1 MSATSTASEQ
11 VYDSASRHK
20 PLRQALTD
28 LYDYRGLVRL
38 LVRREL
44 TVRYK
49 RSLLG
54 VSWTVLN
61 PVLTSLVMWVVFNAL
76 FHPKIPG
83 GVSYIVY
90 LLSGVIAITY
100 FQQGIAMTGSSMAA
114 SAGVLT
120 KVYVPPV
127 VFALAAATAG
137 AVNFLLGLVPLVIA
151 QLVTGPRLPWTFLLL
166 PLPLIFLLALIT
178 GLGLIVASLQI
189 QFNDILDLTNVVLM
203 LVAYL
208 TPTFYPITIVP
219 IAYRHFFSINPMFSF
234 VTVFRFLEY
243 GGSSL
248 NWLALTIVCG
258 SGSVSLVLGLEVFV
272 KRWPRL
278 AALL

>member
-1 MSATSTASEQ
+1 MRVTRATLEPI
-11 VYDSASRHK
+11 YDSSSRHK
-20 PLRQALTD
+20 PLRQALGD
-28 LYDYRGLVRL
+28 LYGYRGLVRL

-61 PVLTSLVMWVVFNAL
+61 PVLTSLVMWMVFNAL

-83 GVSYIVY
+83 DVSYIVY

-100 FQQGIAMTGSSMAA
+100 FQQGIAMTGSSMVA

-151 QLVTGPRLPWTFLLL
+151 QLATGPRLPWTFLLL
-166 PLPLIFLLALIT
+166 PLPLVFLLALIT

-189 QFNDILDLTNVVLM
+189 QFNDILDLTNVLLM

-219 IAYRHFFSINPMFSF
+219 IEYRRLFYINPMFSF
-234 VTVFRFLEY
+234 LTVFRFLEY

-248 NWLALTIVCG
+248 NWLALAIACG
-258 SGSVSLVLGLEVFV
+258 SGSLAILLGLQVFV

-278 AALL
+278 AALI